1 MNQQHDELIGVA
13 EAKPAQP
20 VLADEG
26 IGLSL
31 EEVRQLLKDKH
42 ELAVGVDDPM
52 LMMVTLNNAFLSEM
66 EKLLGR
72 HRQKLAELMGAET
85 GGLTRGMK
93 EFQEHLSRVSADG
106 FTKAAGDTLRDSLE
120 SLTKVKQDMFWLA
133 GLIFISALC
142 NAVIFFV
149 GR

>member
-1 MNQQHDELIGVA
+1 MNQHDELIGATEVKA
-13 EAKPAQP
+13 AQP

-26 IGLSL
+26 LGLSL
-31 EEVRQLLKDKH
+31 EEARQLLHDKH
-42 ELAVGVDDPM
+42 GLTVGVDDPM

-85 GGLTRGMK
+85 GGLTRNLK
-93 EFQEHLSRVSADG
+93 EFQEHVDRVNAEG

-120 SLTKVKQDMFWLA
+120 SLTRVKQDMFWLA

-142 NAVIFFV
+142 NAAIFFV